1 MSSTS
6 RSRCTAH
13 WVGRCPPSGARCAR
27 SCHLKIPLSVALG
40 ELNEWIHAD
49 DEWIVANSLLPMS
62 YCKLGLSHAPPDWF
76 DRWRTLGMRWSEL
89 GFSLPGWVAVVY
101 IDWRAARSP
110 DPDSIIR
117 AAGEFAEC
125 RGVLFDTW
133 NKKSGLRIDD
143 GWQAHVDRVR
153 DSGQFV
159 AIAGSLNIETIQRI
173 SGLEP
178 DIVAVRGAACAGGD
192 RLKSVDSQRVSDL
205 VQVAGSIPA
214 RSGVRLDGL
223 A

>member
-1 MSSTS
+1 MQARTFSRSAGLVRPMADALCAVERAWFFTS
-6 RSRCTAH
+6 RM
-13 WVGRCPPSGARCAR
+13 GRRGLYRLASGPI
-27 SCHLKIPLSVALG
+27 SS
-40 ELNEWIHAD
+40 
-49 DEWIVANSLLPMS
+49 
-62 YCKLGLSHAPPDWF
+62 
-76 DRWRTLGMRWSEL
+76 
-89 GFSLPGWVAVVY
+89 
-101 IDWRAARSP
+101 
-110 DPDSIIR
+110 PDSIIT

-143 GWQAHVDRVR
+143 SWQARVDRVR

-159 AIAGSLNIETIQRI
+159 AIAGSLNIETIQRLA
-173 SGLEP
+173 GLEP

-205 VQVAGSIPA
+205 AQVAGSIPA